1 MLDIIRQSGIIK
13 TVKREIYKSKGDR
26 KMTVKE
32 FYEYCVAR
40 GAENLP
46 LWTGDEFQYELK
58 EQDIFVT
65 DNKVEV

>member
-1 MLDIIRQSGIIK
+1 
-13 TVKREIYKSKGDR
+13 
-26 KMTVKE
+26 MTVKE

-46 LWTGDEFQYELK
+46 LWTGDEFQYELE